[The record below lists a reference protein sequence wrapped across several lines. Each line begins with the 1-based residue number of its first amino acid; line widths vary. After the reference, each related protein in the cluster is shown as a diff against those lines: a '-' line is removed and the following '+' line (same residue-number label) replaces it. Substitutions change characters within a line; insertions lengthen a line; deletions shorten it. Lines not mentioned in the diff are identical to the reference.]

1 MRLAPDPVESCER
14 LARCVQPLADAEGRE
29 WLVVKPYREGNVDGY
44 DPVLPWA
51 VPLSEATPLELR
63 HAAGKVVPGF
73 VAAEVVEQVPPT
85 IAEHRAAFGLRG
97 PGPAPANMHSTPAEP
112 PPPTVAVHR
121 AGPSI
126 RRVTPAPQ
134 TPDPGR
140 PRSRGVEPQTG
151 RG

>member
-1 MRLAPDPVESCER
+1 MRLAPGLAEACER

-29 WLVVKPYREGNVDGY
+29 WLVVKPHREGGADGY
-44 DPVLPWA
+44 LPVLPWA
-51 VPLSEATPLELR
+51 VPLAEATPLELR
-63 HAAGKVVPGF
+63 HAAGKVVP
-73 VAAEVVEQVPPT
+73 AHAETPV
-85 IAEHRAAFGLRG
+85 
-97 PGPAPANMHSTPAEP
+97 NMHSTPAQP
-112 PPPTVAVHR
+112 PPPAVTVHR

>member
-1 MRLAPDPVESCER
+1 MRVAPDLADACER

-29 WLVVKPYREGNVDGY
+29 WLVVKPHREGSADGY
-44 DPVLPWA
+44 LPVLPWA
-51 VPLSEATPLELR
+51 VPLAEATPLELR
-63 HAAGKVVPGF
+63 HAAGRVVPGF
-73 VAAEVVEQVPPT
+73 GSGAE
-85 IAEHRAAFGLRG
+85 A
-97 PGPAPANMHSTPAEP
+97 PGNMHSTPAEP

>member
-1 MRLAPDPVESCER
+1 VRLVPPLSDACER

-29 WLVVKPYREGNVDGY
+29 WLVVKPHREGGADGY
-44 DPVLPWA
+44 VPVLPWA
-51 VPLSEATPLELR
+51 VPLDEATPLELR
-63 HAAGKVVPGF
+63 HAAGRVVPTDA
-73 VAAEVVEQVPPT
+73 VHAE
-85 IAEHRAAFGLRG
+85 
-97 PGPAPANMHSTPAEP
+97 APSNMHSTPAEP
-112 PPPTVAVHR
+112 PPPMVAVHR
-121 AGPSI
+121 AAPSI